1 MLTSIVSC
9 KQIAYCD
16 ATQEFY
22 LTFRSL
28 DDFPFEA
35 RSEVTF
41 DDEISALKN
50 AKNTNFFRA
59 RLLST
64 CQHEFQISTKNV
76 RYLCIIVLVS
86 MCVSVYCFVRFA
98 GHCVTRLCFLI
109 ILCCVVL
116 LCFVLFCYV
125 PNRRVCMES
134 WRPR

>member
-86 MCVSVYCFVRFA
+86 ICVY
-98 GHCVTRLCFLI
+98 LCI
-109 ILCCVVL
+109 VL
-116 LCFVLFCYV
+116 
-125 PNRRVCMES
+125 
-134 WRPR
+134 